1 MTAFI
6 ITFVSLLTLAIICRV
21 VKWKI
26 KCKMMAKEI
35 AKAQKSK

>member
-1 MTAFI
+1 MAAFLI
-6 ITFVSLLTLAIICRV
+6 FILCVLALAIICRV
-21 VKWKI
+21 IKWKI